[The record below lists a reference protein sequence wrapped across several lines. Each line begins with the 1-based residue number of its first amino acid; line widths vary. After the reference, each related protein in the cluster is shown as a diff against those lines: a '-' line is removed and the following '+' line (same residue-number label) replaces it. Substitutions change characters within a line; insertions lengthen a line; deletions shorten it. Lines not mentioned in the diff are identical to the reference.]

1 MNKSA
6 TSNSNVSVI
15 DQITSEFYHH
25 DELSQIVLPTNTNV
39 VCNSSTSNNIQ
50 SSNNDIRNACN
61 TTQGVNIKCNSSKSS
76 FFCTMNQVQTNLHVV
91 IALNISESHTFL
103 VNYVP
108 LTLILTVLIL
118 LMLIMITQVG
128 FVIIASQEFV
138 MMNFPSRMVPLLILN
153 VR

>member
-61 TTQGVNIKCNSSKSS
+61 TKQGVNIKCNSSIKSS
-76 FFCTMNQVQTNLHVV
+76 FLYHGSSADKLTCGDCFKH
-91 IALNISESHTFL
+91 IRESYISCKLCSLDFH
-103 VNYVP
+103 
-108 LTLILTVLIL
+108 IDCLIL

-138 MMNFPSRMVPLLILN
+138 MMNFPSRMVPLLILI